1 MKNTLAKLCTVK
13 SIVTLILTAVF
24 AYMSIVGRIGPDL
37 YMTIYTVIIAFYFGT
52 QYERKRT
59 TTTNTNTGSASESQ
73 EKE

>member
-59 TTTNTNTGSASESQ
+59 TTINTSSAPESQ